1 MSTYGMSTSIIAPA
15 SLNWMPLKDASIGT
29 KMSYKS
35 IKNKPIAPQS
45 GGETALA
52 GNIKWESIG
61 FTGRVSSTPR
71 YTPDLGYTIENVG
84 DALGTPPAG
93 GWSDEQKRQGMLK
106 NISGKI
112 GLRRVG
118 VNCLLRTGEVSL
130 NGAPAIRTEIARDA
144 ELYAQT
150 CNPEDLAVITPAS
163 APDEYCY
170 FDSLVSN
177 NPLKDAGDTPNILN
191 TRGLGGRYEYVVTA
205 NPATHEVKITVKPSA
220 MIMANPFQYREKTP
234 TPFPSLSKF
243 EMTLTLHNLLNLLN
257 LHHKRI
263 DPAMA
268 GGAIGDEGIKRH
280 LATVPL
286 TVKVD
291 SARHKIVME
300 SYEESELLDTPSEVL
315 YNCPEVETVG
325 NSDSKTSVAPGA
337 KATFRLNET
346 RIMRGVPTRLLV
358 VAKHRRADSDVFSPT
373 RYAVPGAMTLDVDN
387 VPALY
392 AGMDATQRYEENV
405 KAGFN
410 GSFATY
416 QGLDA
421 SVSRGNPGAGGVVA
435 IEFNSLPLGSF
446 IVPNVLTDVTVGGTF
461 EFTNQLSEP
470 STIDF
475 VVYEVHDNFML
486 YKDGV
491 YSVFR
496 PTISKEDV
504 AKAKIVFADDEAS
517 RNSVRGGSW
526 YGDMWNTFRRF
537 INSKGARAGIRS
549 FRNVPMVSSFVG
561 DRTMPGRMLRSVGYG
576 GKKKKTGG
584 KATKVGGKASKVGGA
599 LHRVGGSRASPE
611 ELDGFLFE

>member
-35 IKNKPIAPQS
+35 IKNKPIVPAS
-45 GGETALA
+45 GGEKMMA
-52 GNIKWESIG
+52 GTIRWESIG

-71 YTPDLGYTIENVG
+71 YTPKIEYTIENVG
-84 DALGTPPAG
+84 DGLGAPPAG
-93 GWSDEQKRQGMLK
+93 VVWTDDDKARGMLL
-106 NISGKI
+106 NVAGKI

-118 VNCLLRTGEVSL
+118 VNCLIQRASVSL
-130 NGAPAIRTEIARDA
+130 NGAPAITTEVARDA

-170 FDSLVSN
+170 FDSAVTN
-177 NPLKDAGDTPNILN
+177 NPLKDGGDTPNILQ
-191 TRGLGGRYEYVVTA
+191 TRGLGGRYEYA
-205 NPATHEVKITVKPSA
+205 LEAFPDTHEVVLTVKPSA
-220 MIMANPFQYREKTP
+220 MIMANPFQFREKTP
-234 TPFPSLSKF
+234 TPFPSLQKF
-243 EMTLTLHNLLNLLN
+243 EMALTLNNLLSMIN

-263 DPAMA
+263 DPAAA

-280 LATVPL
+280 LATAPL
-286 TVKVD
+286 TVEVTD
-291 SARHKIVME
+291 VSHSIIME
-300 SYEESELLDTPSEVL
+300 SFEESELLETPGEVL

-325 NSDSKTSVAPGA
+325 NSDSKLLAPGA
-337 KATFRLNET
+337 SHEFVLNET
-346 RIMRGVPTRLLV
+346 RILRGIPTRLLV
-358 VAKHRRADSDVFSPT
+358 VARHRRADSDVFAPT
-373 RYAVPGAMTLDVDN
+373 RYAVPGDFELDVN
-387 VPALY
+387 NTPRLFS
-392 AGMDATQRYEENV
+392 GMKATQRYEENV
-405 KAGFN
+405 KAGYN
-410 GSFATY
+410 GSFSTY
-416 QGLDA
+416 AGLKA
-421 SVSRGNPGAGGVVA
+421 SVSRGNPGSGGITC
-435 IEFNSLPLGSF
+435 IEFNALPLGSF
-446 IVPNVLTDVTVGGTF
+446 VVPNVLDNVDVGGRF
-461 EFTNQLSEP
+461 WFINQLDVP

-475 VVYEVHDNFML
+475 TVYQVFDNFML
-486 YKDGV
+486 FKDGD

-504 AKAKIVFADDEAS
+504 AKAKVVFADDEAS

-561 DRTMPGRMLRSVGYG
+561 DRTMPGRMLKSVGYG
-576 GKKKKTGG
+576 GKKKTGG
-584 KATKVGGKASKVGGA
+584 KATKVGGKGSRVGGA

-611 ELDGFLFE
+611 DLDGFLFE